1 MRPTTLGELKRLGIP
16 RAPRTVKDEL
26 RRNLIGKLKNGEV
39 LFPGIIG
46 YDETVIPALVDA
58 ILARHNLILLGL
70 RGQAK
75 TRILRGLTQLLDE
88 AIPVVAGSDLNEDP
102 FFPISAK
109 VRRRIAE
116 EGDDLPIGW
125 LTREERYI
133 EKLATPDVT
142 VADLIGDLDP
152 IKAARSGLDLSDY
165 SNIHFGL
172 LPRANRG
179 IFAVNEL
186 PDLAPKVQVA
196 LFNVMQ
202 EGDVQIKG
210 FPVRLALDVL
220 LVFSA
225 NPEDYTARGKIIT
238 PLKDRI
244 GAEIRT
250 HYPLRVEDGV
260 RITRQEA
267 WTSRGE
273 AEVEVRIP
281 DFMREVV
288 ERTAFEGRSH
298 PRIDQ
303 QSGVSQR
310 LPITALETAFSN
322 AERRCLLSAA
332 RQGTVRI
339 ADLYAAIPAL
349 SGKMELTYEGE
360 MKGAES
366 IARELIQRAV
376 YEVFAE
382 RCSAIGFERLIQ
394 WFDLGGTLRV
404 SDLTPDAEYLAA
416 VRGIQGL
423 EEIFKGGGVDS
434 RKDPSLAVAWL
445 EFCLEG
451 LCAHRRLSRSDELGY
466 HREAPEAESDVLNRV
481 REFRSQ

>member
-1 MRPTTLGELKRLGIP
+1 MRPTTLGELKRLGVP
-16 RAPRTVKDEL
+16 PAPRTVKDEM
-26 RRNLIGKLKNGEV
+26 RRNLIAKLRSGET

-46 YDETVIPALVDA
+46 YDETVIPALVNA
-58 ILARHNLILLGL
+58 ILARHNMILLGL

-75 TRILRGLTQLLDE
+75 TRILRGLTRLLDE

-102 FFPISAK
+102 FFPTSPQI
-109 VRRRIAE
+109 RRRVAE
-116 EGDDLPIGW
+116 EGDDLPIRW
-125 LTREERYI
+125 LSREERYV

-152 IKAARSGLDLSDY
+152 IKAARSGLELADP

-202 EGDVQIKG
+202 EGDVQVKG
-210 FPVRLALDVL
+210 FPLRLALDVL

-267 WTSRGE
+267 WTCRGE
-273 AEVEVRIP
+273 PEMEIHIP

-288 ERTAFEGRSH
+288 ERTAFAGRNH

-310 LPITALETAFSN
+310 LPITAMETAFSN

-332 RQGTVRI
+332 RRGTVRV

-349 SGKMELTYEGE
+349 SGKVELTYEGE
-360 MKGAES
+360 MKGAET

-376 YEVFAE
+376 HDVFAE
-382 RCSAIGFERLIQ
+382 RCRDLDFERLTQ

-416 VRGIQGL
+416 VQGIQGL
-423 EEIFKGGGVDS
+423 DAIFRGGGVDA

-451 LCAHRRLSRSDELGY
+451 LCAHRKLSRNDELGY
-466 HREAPEAESDVLNRV
+466 HRPGSEGEPDVLSRV

>member
-16 RAPRTVKDEL
+16 RARRTVKDEL
-26 RRNLIGKLKNGEV
+26 RRNLIGKLKTGEV

-46 YDETVIPALVDA
+46 YDETVIPALVNA

-102 FFPISAK
+102 FFPISAQ
-109 VRRRIAE
+109 VRRRVAE
-116 EGDDLPIGW
+116 EGDDLPIRW
-125 LTREERYI
+125 LSREERYV

-152 IKAARSGLDLSDY
+152 IKAAKSGLDLSDY

-210 FPVRLALDVL
+210 FPVRLVLDVL

-273 AEVEVRIP
+273 EKLEVRIP

-288 ERTAFEGRSH
+288 ERTAFAGRSH
-298 PRIDQ
+298 PKVDQ

-310 LPITALETAFSN
+310 LPITALETALSN
-322 AERRCLLSAA
+322 AERRCLLASA

-360 MKGAES
+360 MKGAET

-382 RCSAIGFERLIQ
+382 RCSAMGFDRLIQ
-394 WFDLGGTLRV
+394 WFELGGTLRV
-404 SDLTPDAEYLAA
+404 SDLTPDSEYLGA

-423 EEIFKGGGVDS
+423 EEIFETGGVDW

-466 HREAPEAESDVLNRV
+466 HREAPEAEADVLNRV